1 MGTENVNV
9 SFMNFG
15 LLRSESKHSI
25 ANIIVLPALL
35 LFIVQTFVIIP
46 ADTNPA
52 HTFPART
59 FVANIALWLLI
70 WFGHNIKA
78 SFFIS
83 IMSSFTGV
91 LC

>member
-1 MGTENVNV
+1 MCFNLCFNE
-9 SFMNFG
+9 FG
-15 LLRSESKHSI
+15 LLRSESKHSV

-83 IMSSFTGV
+83 IMLSFTGCV